1 MKEKKNLKKLG
12 LTALTLALGINVK
25 SLAEEKDNNSI
36 VDNRLNEI
44 EKTKKLVESLE
55 LSTDVVEYDAKIKT
69 IKEILDSMS
78 LQEKLKIMRGP
89 NKCSSPFKNNEG
101 K

>member
-44 EKTKKLVESLE
+44 EKTKKLVTFLFQLKTCFKFFFSEI
-55 LSTDVVEYDAKIKT
+55 STIYKIK
-69 IKEILDSMS
+69 
-78 LQEKLKIMRGP
+78 
-89 NKCSSPFKNNEG
+89 F
-101 K
+101 